1 MARSILHIVLGVLL
15 WVVFGYYWHLVM
27 QRPVSAEMKHALAVV
42 SIIVA
47 SITVFDFLWVFHNVR
62 IARRSRRRDRR
73 GGGIPPASDFLGRA
87 FVLQDDDMIRRARY
101 VEVHVVEMADTE
113 NQEAGYKLF
122 RVNDVI
128 PD

>member
-1 MARSILHIVLGVLL
+1 MARSILHILLGVLL
-15 WVVFGYYWHLVM
+15 WGVFGYYWHLVM
-27 QRPVSAEMKHALAVV
+27 QRPVSAEMKHALAIV

-47 SITVFDFLWVFHNVR
+47 SITVFDLLWVFHNVR

-73 GGGIPPASDFLGRA
+73 GASIPPASDFLGRA

-101 VEVHVVEMADTE
+101 VEVHVVEMADAE
-113 NQEAGYKLF
+113 NREAGYKLF

>member
-1 MARSILHIVLGVLL
+1 MARSVLHIMLGMLL

-47 SITVFDFLWVFHNVR
+47 SITVFDLIWIFHNTR

-73 GGGIPPASDFLGRA
+73 GGHVPPASDFLGRT
-87 FVLQDDDMIRRARY
+87 FVLQNEDMIRRARY
-101 VEVHVVEMADTE
+101 VEVHVVEMADAE
-113 NQEAGYKLF
+113 NREAGYKLF